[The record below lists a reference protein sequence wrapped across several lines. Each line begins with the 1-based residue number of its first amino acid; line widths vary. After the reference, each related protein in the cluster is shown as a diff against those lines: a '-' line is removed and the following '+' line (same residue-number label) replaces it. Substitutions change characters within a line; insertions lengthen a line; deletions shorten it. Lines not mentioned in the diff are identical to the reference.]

1 MDVKALF
8 QILSR
13 TVFIRMT
20 TCGDIKQTVGSQ
32 NVEKS
37 LSQQGKSQETCV
49 YPGDRGWGNGDES
62 PVRISWRRGGV
73 TARPC
78 GRRHAG
84 PSRPTRCRRCPCRQ
98 RSAHL
103 TELGREM
110 PDFLA

>member
-32 NVEKS
+32 NVERS

-62 PVRISWRRGGV
+62 PVRISWRRGGM
-73 TARPC
+73 TARSY
-78 GRRHAG
+78 GVRRAG
-84 PSRPTRCRRCPCRQ
+84 MSRPAR
-98 RSAHL
+98 
-103 TELGREM
+103 
-110 PDFLA
+110 F